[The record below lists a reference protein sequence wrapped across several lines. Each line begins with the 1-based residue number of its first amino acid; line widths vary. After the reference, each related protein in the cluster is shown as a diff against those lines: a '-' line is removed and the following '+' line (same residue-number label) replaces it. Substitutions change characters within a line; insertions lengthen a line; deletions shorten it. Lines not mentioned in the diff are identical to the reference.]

1 MWECVQL
8 REQLG
13 LSLTPRHHNLE
24 RRNARQM
31 SRQFVH
37 WRNDDVNTGQASHWY
52 LFSCLQLYSYEL
64 SRKYVTECDNPPV
77 FVVTHLMWHLDRH
90 LLLMCQGVGPG
101 QPIKIS
107 PQFTTGCRL
116 GWGQVQCSHCWLDF
130 LRTFHLSCQ
139 SGDTAGSG

>member
-37 WRNDDVNTGQASHWY
+37 WRNDDVNTGQVGHWY
-52 LFSCLQLYSYEL
+52 LFSCLQQYSYEL
-64 SRKYVTECDNPPV
+64 SRKYVTECDESHMKW
-77 FVVTHLMWHLDRH
+77 VTTKRGDLDRH
-90 LLLMCQGVGPG
+90 LLLMCQSVSPG

-107 PQFTTGCRL
+107 PQFTTGCRAGPGASYSAVTGGL
-116 GWGQVQCSHCWLDF
+116 ENIPSVLSWLV
-130 LRTFHLSCQ
+130 LVLAP
-139 SGDTAGSG
+139 G